1 MRNNIN
7 ESPAHAQYFEG
18 AILIQRSAC
27 IYDTCVSQTTVDACL
42 IDVYVYVEWIE
53 VNILKKMSNLRR
65 NASYQVS
72 LIMSLTTCANFK
84 KRACMHVPIGIR
96 VSTSLG

>member
-27 IYDTCVSQTTVDACL
+27 IYDTCVSQNTVDACL
-42 IDVYVYVEWIE
+42 IDLYVYVEWIE
-53 VNILKKMSNLRR
+53 VNILKKMSNLSR

-72 LIMSLTTCANFK
+72 VPNDANFK